1 MRRAIFG
8 RVVVLLVLA
17 LAICAALCAVMYGAH
32 MARAYGSIPAGLRAA
47 LPGVIFAAAVALV
60 VAVLLTGVWMRG
72 VTSPLQAFNR
82 SLEQAEDGRVT
93 LKPEEYQYEE
103 LQELA
108 GKINTMSAD
117 IGEHIARVE
126 DEQDK
131 TGLILDSVKEGF
143 ILLDGSQKVL
153 MINQSACAYLGCDKG
168 VTGRHLIY
176 CTRNMQLLDAMD
188 RVVERAGEKTSVDLL
203 VSGKVIETEFAAVSG
218 RYDSAG
224 GMIITMTDATERRNA
239 VKMRRDF
246 FSNASH
252 ELKTPITSIKGS
264 AELLCSGIDL
274 EESQRSE
281 LVRRIGMETERMS
294 ELVSDIILIS
304 RMESGEPTGTEEA
317 VDFTALVE
325 ECCDEV
331 APIAEQSGLTMHR
344 ALAPVVLV
352 GNRKN
357 LRDLVSNLLVNAV
370 KYNRPEG
377 QVDVELREEGDNV
390 VFMVRNDGEPIAPEH
405 QRRVF
410 ERFYRVD
417 SGRSKQAGGSGLGLA
432 IVKHVVDSHGG
443 TIALESNAALGT
455 CFTITL
461 PKHEL
466 L

>member
-1 MRRAIFG
+1 MRRAIDR
-8 RVVVLLVLA
+8 RVALLVVIA
-17 LAICAALCAVMYGAH
+17 LAICAAICALIYGAS
-32 MARAYGSIPAGLRAA
+32 MARAYGSISAGLHAA
-47 LPGVIFAAAVALV
+47 LPAVIFAAAVAFV
-60 VAVLLTGVWMRG
+60 VTMLLTGRWMRG
-72 VTSPLQAFNR
+72 VIRPLQALNH
-82 SLEQAEDGRVT
+82 SLEQAEADSVT
-93 LKPEEYQYEE
+93 LTPEDYKYEE

-117 IGEHIARVE
+117 IGAHIARME

-143 ILLDGSQKVL
+143 ILLDGNQKVL
-153 MINQSACAYLGCDKG
+153 MINQSACAYLGCDKS
-168 VTGRHLIY
+168 VIGRHLIY

-188 RVVERAGEKTSVDLL
+188 RIVNREGKKTSIDLL
-203 VSGKVIETEFAAVSG
+203 VNGRVIETEFAAVSG
-218 RYDSAG
+218 RHDSTG
-224 GMIITMTDATERRNA
+224 GTIITMTDATERRNA

-281 LVRRIGMETERMS
+281 LLRHIGLETERMS
-294 ELVSDIILIS
+294 ELINDIILIS

-317 VDFTALVE
+317 VDFTVLVE
-325 ECCDEV
+325 ECFDEV
-331 APIAEQSGLTMHR
+331 SPIAEQCGLTMHLV
-344 ALAPVVLV
+344 LAPVVLV

-377 QVDVELREEGDNV
+377 QVDVALREDGDTAV
-390 VFMVRNDGEPIAPEH
+390 LSVRNDGEPIAPEH

-443 TIALESNAALGT
+443 TIDLESSAALGT
-455 CFTITL
+455 KFTVTL

-466 L
+466 Q